1 MQKNIILDFDG
12 TLIDTER
19 VMMRSVMEY
28 AEMNGV
34 PNDEE
39 FMLKFVGVSPQYIAG
54 LLKDASVRI
63 STRSGS

>member
-39 FMLKFVGVSPQYIAG
+39 FMC
-54 LLKDASVRI
+54 
-63 STRSGS
+63 

>member
-39 FMLKFVGVSPQYIAG
+39 FMLKFVGVQSAVYRG
-54 LLKDASVRI
+54 ASERPL
-63 STRSGS
+63 RCGF